1 MTDFGTRQR
10 NAKTE
15 TLIDFMA
22 RFATSEQ
29 FNKVFQEGMSLV
41 EETANYLDG
50 PGRQDARA
58 LDRHGSIAYATESMR
73 LTTRL
78 MQLASWLLLQRAVS
92 AGELSEDDAI
102 KEKTRINLDEIGP
115 GTDLAGGEQLPESL
129 KDLVARSLTLHQR
142 VIRLDQMI
150 TDRSELTGDSEN
162 PVGDQVG
169 KLAEIFASG
178 AQGKASQG

>member
-1 MTDFGTRQR
+1 MTDSGSRQP
-10 NAKTE
+10 NHTSE

-29 FNKVFQEGMSLV
+29 FNRVFQEGMSLV

-50 PGRQDARA
+50 PGRQDARS

-92 AGELSEDDAI
+92 AGELSEDDAV
-102 KEKTRINLDEIGP
+102 KEKTRINLEEIGP
-115 GTDLAGGEQLPESL
+115 GSELSGGEQLPESL
-129 KDLVARSLTLHQR
+129 KELVTRSLSLHER
-142 VIRLDQMI
+142 VVRLDQMI
-150 TDRSELTGDSEN
+150 SERREFSGDGEN
-162 PVGDQVG
+162 PVGEQVG
-169 KLAEIFASG
+169 KLAEIFAGGKTASG
-178 AQGKASQG
+178 G